1 MIQNKFYERF
11 NALIAERGTKVTW
24 IAKKIRTNAQ
34 TVRRW
39 RSGETLPS
47 AENLMM
53 LAEIFH
59 TSIDY
64 LMGLSD
70 ERSRKQ

>member
-1 MIQNKFYERF
+1 MIQNKFDERF
-11 NALIAERGTKVTW
+11 NALIAERGTKITW
-24 IAKKIRTNAQ
+24 IAKRIRANAQ

-47 AENLMM
+47 AENLML

-59 TSIDY
+59 TSTDY
-64 LMGLSD
+64 LLGLSE
-70 ERSRKQ
+70 ERNRK

>member
-11 NALIAERGTKVTW
+11 NALIDEHGTKISW
-24 IAKKIRTNAQ
+24 IAKKIRANAQ

-47 AENLMM
+47 AENLIM

-70 ERSRKQ
+70 ERNRR